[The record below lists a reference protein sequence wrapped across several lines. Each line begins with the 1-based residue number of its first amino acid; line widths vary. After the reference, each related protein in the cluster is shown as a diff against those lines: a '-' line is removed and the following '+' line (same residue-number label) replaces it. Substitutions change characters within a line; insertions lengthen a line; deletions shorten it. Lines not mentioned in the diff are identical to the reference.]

1 MAVIGQSK
9 PFAVQI
15 KPAGTPAMDMVTA
28 VDAYLE
34 RFTVEL
40 DVPENLR
47 AAVQYALLGGGKRLR
62 PVLAWHAAQAVGGPG
77 EDSLPA
83 GAAIELVH
91 AFSLVHDD
99 LPAMDDDDLRRG
111 RPTLHRH
118 TSEAMAILAGDA
130 MLNLAFQLLCE
141 KIDDPRLARDL
152 VRELA
157 VGTTGMIA
165 GQIYDTLGGFPVGL
179 EGRAKLELIHLNKTG
194 ALIRASC
201 RMGAMCALA
210 HTGTPVADAAR
221 RLASVTAYGDA
232 IGLMFQIVDD
242 VLDVTQTTEHLGK
255 KSNKDVDAGKL
266 TYPGV
271 LGLEASTRA
280 ISDLLARAEAA
291 VAPFG
296 IAGEPL
302 ANLAR
307 YMAVRT
313 K

>member
-1 MAVIGQSK
+1 ME
-9 PFAVQI
+9 
-15 KPAGTPAMDMVTA
+15 TVTA
-28 VDAYLE
+28 IDTYLD
-34 RFTVEL
+34 RFTAEMA
-40 DVPENLR
+40 VPENLR
-47 AAVQYALLGGGKRLR
+47 EAVRYALLGGGKRLR
-62 PVLAWHAAQAVGGPG
+62 PILAWYAAQAVGGPG
-77 EDSLPA
+77 EISLPA
-83 GAAIELVH
+83 GAAVELVH

-141 KIDDPRLARDL
+141 KVADPRLGRDL
-152 VRELA
+152 MSELA

-165 GQIYDTLGGFPVGL
+165 GQIYDTLGGFPAGL
-179 EGRAKLELIHLNKTG
+179 EGRGRLELIHVNKTG

-210 HTGTPVADAAR
+210 DLGVSAEEASR
-221 RLASVTAYGDA
+221 RLALITQYGDA
-232 IGLMFQIVDD
+232 VGLMFQIVDD

-255 KSNKDVDAGKL
+255 KSNKDIDAGKL

-271 LGLEASTRA
+271 LGLDASQRA

-291 VAPFG
+291 VATFG
-296 IAGEPL
+296 AAGQHL

-307 YMAVRT
+307 FLAVRT

>member
-1 MAVIGQSK
+1 ME
-9 PFAVQI
+9 
-15 KPAGTPAMDMVTA
+15 TVTA
-28 VDAYLE
+28 IDTYLD
-34 RFTVEL
+34 RFTAEMA
-40 DVPENLR
+40 VPENLR
-47 AAVQYALLGGGKRLR
+47 EAVRYALLGGGKRLR
-62 PVLAWHAAQAVGGPG
+62 PILAWYAAQAVGGPG
-77 EDSLPA
+77 EISLPA
-83 GAAIELVH
+83 GAAVELVH

-141 KIDDPRLARDL
+141 KVADPRLGRDL
-152 VRELA
+152 MSELA

-165 GQIYDTLGGFPVGL
+165 GQIYDTLGGFPAGL
-179 EGRAKLELIHLNKTG
+179 EGRGRLELIHVNKTG

-210 HTGTPVADAAR
+210 DLGVSAEEASR
-221 RLASVTAYGDA
+221 RLALITKYGDA
-232 IGLMFQIVDD
+232 VGLMFQIVDD

-255 KSNKDVDAGKL
+255 KSNKDIDAGKL

-271 LGLEASTRA
+271 LGLDASQRA

-291 VAPFG
+291 IATFG
-296 IAGEPL
+296 TASQHL

-307 YMAVRT
+307 FLAVRT